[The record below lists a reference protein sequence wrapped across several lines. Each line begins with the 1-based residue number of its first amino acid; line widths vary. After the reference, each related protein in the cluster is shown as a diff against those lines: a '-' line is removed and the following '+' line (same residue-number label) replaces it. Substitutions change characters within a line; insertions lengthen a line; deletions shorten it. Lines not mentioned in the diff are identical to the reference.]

1 MNYLVYLETDRKL
14 AYSTVNLNRSAISLY
29 LPKIDSRRLQSS
41 IHNSVDEVFNSH
53 PPLPRYSETWDVSI
67 VVNYFANLPNNSLL
81 DLKQLTNK

>member
-1 MNYLVYLETDRKL
+1 MVYLETDRKL

-29 LPKIDSRRLQSS
+29 LKIDSRRLQSS
-41 IHNSVDEVFNSH
+41 IHNSVDEVLNSH

-67 VVNYFANLPNNSLL
+67 VVNYFANLSNNSLL